1 MMKVYKYKDATVY
14 IRGEVDR
21 KRLTEATIRFMKKV
35 ERSKIQNGN
44 KNKTRAVS

>member
-1 MMKVYKYKDATVY
+1 MKVYKYKDATVY

-21 KRLTEATIRFMKKV
+21 KRLTEATIRFMKRV

-44 KNKTRAVS
+44 KNQTRAVS

>member
-44 KNKTRAVS
+44 KNKTRAS

>member
-21 KRLTEATIRFMKKV
+21 KRLTEATIRFMKRV

-44 KNKTRAVS
+44 KNQTRAVS